1 MLLYERFSTFTVSL
15 LSEHSLD
22 RSVGWF
28 SCSMLYKL
36 SGRGGRSVPGK
47 NCDFCNF
54 CSSKFTCRS
63 DTTPHTFQDS
73 VNNLTIPFISY
84 TFVRCK

>member
-22 RSVGWF
+22 RSVAWF
-28 SCSMLYKL
+28 SCSRLYKL
-36 SGRGGRSVPGK
+36 SVRGGRRVPGK
-47 NCDFCNF
+47 NCDLCNF
-54 CSSKFTCRS
+54 CISKFTSRP
-63 DTTPHTFQDS
+63 DTTPYTCQDS
-73 VNNLTIPFISY
+73 VNKLTIPFISY

>member
-28 SCSMLYKL
+28 SCCMLYKL
-36 SGRGGRSVPGK
+36 SVRGGRRVPAK
-47 NCDFCNF
+47 TAISAISAVPNLLVA
-54 CSSKFTCRS
+54 
-63 DTTPHTFQDS
+63 DTTPYTFQDS
-73 VNNLTIPFISY
+73 VNKLTIPFISY